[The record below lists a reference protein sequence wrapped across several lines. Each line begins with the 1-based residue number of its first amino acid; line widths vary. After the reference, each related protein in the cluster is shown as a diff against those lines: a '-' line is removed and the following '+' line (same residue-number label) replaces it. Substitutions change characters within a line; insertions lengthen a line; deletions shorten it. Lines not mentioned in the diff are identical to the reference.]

1 MPLSS
6 CIFFISYVD
15 SLFIFPDFEVVSE
28 LGNRFLSLSEESN
41 R

>member
-6 CIFFISYVD
+6 CTVLISYVD

-28 LGNRFLSLSEESN
+28 FGNRFLSLSGESN
-41 R
+41 W